1 MRLRSPLIV
10 AIAVFAAALA
20 AAGFS
25 QQSAAHWSDATQR
38 VVLDNGLTV
47 LMLPRGE
54 LPIVSVQAL
63 YRFGSRNERPGIT
76 GAAHYIEHMAFRAT
90 EEIGKRDLTNQIL
103 RWGGRW
109 NGYTSYDQTVY
120 GSHTPSEYLEWL
132 IYLERQR
139 IRHVRFD
146 PAEVEVE
153 RTSVIAEE
161 HQYRN
166 SPDYEMAEHRL
177 RRTAMVAHPYGSPIM
192 GRLSDLEGVTAR
204 ELERFYREHYAPN
217 NLILAIVGRF
227 DPARALALV
236 KTHFGD
242 LPADGESTAIRT
254 VEPEQRGER
263 RVVVHGHGSASYLS
277 LLVHAP
283 AAGDDR
289 FATLLALDGVLA
301 GGKGPGRGAAR
312 RGTRLHRALVEQ
324 GPATSVS
331 TEVELSEYPGVYEIR
346 VTAPGGADLQAVEAR
361 LDEVFADV
369 ARNASQDEVTHAVRQ
384 SRADLAFAAT
394 SNRAMANLLSVY
406 EQLGSYTLLADLP
419 RRLDRVTAAGVQA
432 LAREGLARDR
442 RSIGTFVP
450 EASEGTET
458 TAGAT
463 VDEPARA
470 AAEPVPPRPSTRPIP
485 APKLEIPVLPPAV
498 SRVLPNG
505 LRVLALPIPGE
516 TVHLRIRIAAGAAH
530 DPAGREGTALL
541 TARALTMGTPGGR
554 DPIAELAD
562 RQIRVVQTALQDGD
576 PFANREFV
584 EIGATMFPEDFG
596 PAATVLSGT
605 TTNLTLDDAGLAR
618 ARRAI
623 AAATEGRQDDS
634 RWRANRAVFEA
645 LYANDHPY
653 GRPPEGS
660 PDSLAAISAG
670 DLAAFHRAHYR
681 PENTVIAIAGAID
694 PAAAITEVER
704 AFGAWRAA
712 PSSRERAA
720 AARRPTRHPAP
731 GTGSAPRPYVHIP
744 LAKAQASLAVGLPG
758 VARDSDDFVALS
770 ALNYLLG
777 ETGYAGRLGD
787 VLVDTGIAYAVY
799 ASVLADRGE
808 GPIFITTDA
817 VRSREAA
824 DRIVQTLEAFART
837 GVSAAEL
844 REAQG
849 FLLGRLLF
857 RFESPQ
863 AATGTLAEIGY
874 FRESA
879 PRRGVTVTDPLR
891 EFARQVLALDADD
904 LNRAAARYYDPSR
917 AVVVIAGR

>member
-1 MRLRSPLIV
+1 MRLRCTLIV
-10 AIAVFAAALA
+10 ATALVVAAVAV
-20 AAGFS
+20 AGRS
-25 QQSAAHWSDATQR
+25 QSAAHWSDATRR

-76 GAAHYIEHMAFRAT
+76 GAAHYIEHMAFRST

-161 HQYRN
+161 HQYQN
-166 SPDYEMAEHRL
+166 SPDYAMVEHQL
-177 RRTAMVAHPYGSPIM
+177 RRAAMVAHPYGSPIM
-192 GRLSDLEGVTAR
+192 GRLSDLEGVSPR
-204 ELERFYREHYAPN
+204 ELERFYRQHYAPN

-227 DPARALALV
+227 DPAQALALV

-242 LPADGESTAIRT
+242 LAGDGESTAIRT

-263 RVVVHGHGSASYLS
+263 RIVTHGHGSASYLS

-283 AAGDDR
+283 AGADER
-289 FATLLALDGVLA
+289 FASLVALDGVLA
-301 GGKGPGRGAAR
+301 GGKGPGRGVAR
-312 RGTRLHRALVEQ
+312 PGTRLHRALVEQ
-324 GPATSVS
+324 GLATSVS
-331 TEVELSEYPGVYEIR
+331 TEVELSEYPSVYEIR
-346 VTAPGGADLQAVEAR
+346 VTAARGADLQAIEAR
-361 LDEVFADV
+361 LDDVLSDV
-369 ARNASQDEVTHAVRQ
+369 ARNATQDEVTRAVRQ

-394 SNRAMANLLSVY
+394 SNRAMANLLTVY
-406 EQLGSYTLLADLP
+406 EQLDSYTLLAELP
-419 RRLDRVTAAGVQA
+419 RRLDRARAADVQA
-432 LAREGLARDR
+432 FARERLARER
-442 RSIGTFVP
+442 RTIGTFVP
-450 EASEGTET
+450 ETIDEPET
-458 TAGAT
+458 TAAAP
-463 VDEPARA
+463 VDGPARPA
-470 AAEPVPPRPSTRPIP
+470 IEPVPPRPSTRPIP
-485 APKLEIPVLPPAV
+485 PPKLEIPVLPSAV
-498 SRVLPNG
+498 SRVLRNG

-516 TVHLRIRIAAGAAH
+516 AVHLRIRIAAGAVQ
-530 DPAGREGTALL
+530 DPPGREGTALL
-541 TARALTMGTPGGR
+541 TARALTMGRPAGS

-562 RQIRVVQTALQDGD
+562 RQIRITQSALQDGD

-584 EIGATMFPEDFG
+584 EIAATMFPEG
-596 PAATVLSGT
+596 VAHAATALSAT
-605 TTNLTLDDAGLAR
+605 IMRPALDDSAVGR
-618 ARRAI
+618 AKPAM
-623 AAATEGRQDDS
+623 AAASDAREDDS
-634 RWRANRAVFEA
+634 RWRANRAVFEV
-645 LYANDHPY
+645 LYGDDHPY

-660 PDSLAAISAG
+660 SDSVAAISR
-670 DLAAFHRAHYR
+670 DDVAAFHRAHYR

-694 PAAAITEVER
+694 PSTAIAEVER
-704 AFGAWRAA
+704 AFAAWRAA
-712 PSSRERAA
+712 PSPRQDVTALPRV
-720 AARRPTRHPAP
+720 PPPPALA
-731 GTGSAPRPYVHIP
+731 TGAVPRPYVHVP
-744 LAKAQASLAVGLPG
+744 LAKVQASLAVGLPG
-758 VARDSDDFVALS
+758 VAHNNEDYVALS

-777 ETGYAGRLGD
+777 ETGYAGRLGE

-799 ASVLADRGE
+799 ASVLADRSG
-808 GPIFITTDA
+808 GSIFITTDA

-824 DRIVQTLEAFART
+824 DRIVQTLEAFARR

-863 AATGTLAEIGY
+863 AATATLAEIGY
-874 FRESA
+874 FRQSA
-879 PRRGVTVTDPLR
+879 PTRGATAADPLR
-891 EFARQVLALDADD
+891 EFARQILALTPDD

>member
-1 MRLRSPLIV
+1 MRLRCALVVTI
-10 AIAVFAAALA
+10 AALA
-20 AAGFS
+20 AAFAVADTS
-25 QQSAAHWSDATQR
+25 QSGSHWSDATR
-38 VVLDNGLTV
+38 RIVLDNCLTV
-47 LMLPRGE
+47 LMLSRGE

-76 GAAHYIEHMAFRAT
+76 GAAHYVEHMAFRAT

-120 GSHTPSEYLEWL
+120 GSHTPSEHLEWL

-139 IRHVRFD
+139 MRHVRFD
-146 PAEVEVE
+146 SAEVEVE

-161 HQYRN
+161 HQYQN
-166 SPDYEMAEHRL
+166 SPDYALTEHRL
-177 RRTAMVAHPYGSPIM
+177 RRTAMVAHPYGSPVM
-192 GRLSDLEGVTAR
+192 GRLSDLEGVTPR
-204 ELERFYREHYAPN
+204 ELERFYRQHYAPN

-227 DPARALALV
+227 EPAHALALV

-242 LPADGESTAIRT
+242 LPGDGESTAIRT

-263 RVVVHGHGSASYLS
+263 RIVVHGRGSASYLS
-277 LLVHAP
+277 LLVHSP
-283 AAGDDR
+283 AARDER

-312 RGTRLHRALVEQ
+312 PGTRLHRALVE
-324 GPATSVS
+324 GGLATSVS
-331 TEVELSEYPGVYEIR
+331 TEVELSEYPSVYEIR
-346 VTAPGGADLQAVEAR
+346 VTAPVAANLQAIEAR

-369 ARNASQDEVTHAVRQ
+369 ARNATQDEVTRAVRQ

-406 EQLGSYTLLADLP
+406 DQLDSYTLLADLP
-419 RRLDRVTAAGVQA
+419 RRLDRVRAANVQA
-432 LAREGLARDR
+432 FARVRLAAER

-450 EASEGTET
+450 EAVERPAT
-458 TAGAT
+458 TAAPP
-463 VDEPARA
+463 VDEPARVA
-470 AAEPVPPRPSTRPIP
+470 IEPVTPRPSTRPIP
-485 APKLEIPVLPPAV
+485 PPKLEIPVLPSAV

-516 TVHLRIRIAAGAAH
+516 AVHLRIRIAAGAVQ
-530 DPAGREGTALL
+530 DPPGREGTALL
-541 TARALTMGTPGGR
+541 TARALMMGAAGGPDPG
-554 DPIAELAD
+554 AELAD
-562 RQIRVVQTALQDGD
+562 RQIRVVQTALQGDD

-584 EIGATMFPEDFG
+584 EIGATMFPEALG
-596 PAATVLSGT
+596 YAATALSAT
-605 TTNLTLDDAGLAR
+605 TTRPALDDAGLAR
-618 ARRAI
+618 AKRAL

-634 RWRANRAVFEA
+634 RWRANRAVFDA
-645 LYANDHPY
+645 LYGNDHPY

-660 PDSLAAISAG
+660 PDSLAAISRE

-694 PAAAITEVER
+694 PPSAIAEVER
-704 AFGAWRAA
+704 AFATWRAL
-712 PSSRERAA
+712 PSPRQPVT
-720 AARRPTRHPAP
+720 AARRRPPQPAAS
-731 GTGSAPRPYVHIP
+731 TGSAPRPYVHIP
-744 LAKAQASLAVGLPG
+744 LSTVQASLAVGLPG
-758 VARDSDDFVALS
+758 VARDSGDFVALS

-777 ETGYAGRLGD
+777 ETGYAGRLGEI
-787 VLVDTGIAYAVY
+787 LVDTGIAYAVY
-799 ASVLADRGE
+799 ASVLADRGG

-879 PRRGVTVTDPLR
+879 PRRGAAVTDPLR
-891 EFARQVLALDADD
+891 EFARQVLALSADD

>member
-1 MRLRSPLIV
+1 MRLRCTLIV
-10 AIAVFAAALA
+10 ATALVVAAVAV
-20 AAGFS
+20 AGRS
-25 QQSAAHWSDATQR
+25 QSAAHWSDATRR

-76 GAAHYIEHMAFRAT
+76 GAAHYIEHMAFRST

-161 HQYRN
+161 HQYQN
-166 SPDYEMAEHRL
+166 SPDYAMVEHQL
-177 RRTAMVAHPYGSPIM
+177 RRAAMVAHPYGSPIM
-192 GRLSDLEGVTAR
+192 GRLSDLEGVSPR
-204 ELERFYREHYAPN
+204 ELERFYRQHYAPN

-227 DPARALALV
+227 DPAQALALV

-242 LPADGESTAIRT
+242 LAGDGESTAIRT

-263 RVVVHGHGSASYLS
+263 RIVVRGQGSESYLS
-277 LLVHAP
+277 LLVHSP
-283 AAGDDR
+283 AAADER

-301 GGKGPGRGAAR
+301 GGKAPGRGAAR
-312 RGTRLHRALVEQ
+312 PGTRLHRALAEQ
-324 GPATSVS
+324 GLATSVS
-331 TEVELSEYPGVYEIR
+331 TEVELSEYPSVYEIR
-346 VTAPGGADLQAVEAR
+346 VTAPAGADLQAIEAR
-361 LDEVFADV
+361 LDEALADV
-369 ARNASQDEVTHAVRQ
+369 ARNASEDEVRRAVRQ

-394 SNRAMANLLSVY
+394 SNRAMANLLCVY
-406 EQLGSYTLLADLP
+406 DQLGSYTLLADLP
-419 RRLDRVTAAGVQA
+419 RRLDRVTAANVQA
-432 LAREGLARDR
+432 FARERLARER

-450 EASEGTET
+450 EAIEGPET
-458 TAGAT
+458 TGAA
-463 VDEPARA
+463 PADKSASAQPA
-470 AAEPVPPRPSTRPIP
+470 APRPSTRPIP
-485 APKLEIPVLPPAV
+485 PPKLEIPVLPSPL

-505 LRVLALPIPGE
+505 LRVLAMPVPGE
-516 TVHLRIRIAAGAAH
+516 AVHLRIRIAAGAVQ
-530 DPAGREGTALL
+530 DPPGREGTALL
-541 TARALTMGTPGGR
+541 TARALTMRRADGS
-554 DPIAELAD
+554 DPIAQLAD
-562 RQIRVVQTALQDGD
+562 QQIRVVQSALQDEE

-584 EIGATMFPEDFG
+584 EVSATMFPESLG
-596 PAATVLSGT
+596 RTVTVLCET
-605 TTNLTLDDAGLAR
+605 TARPALDDAGLAR
-618 ARRAI
+618 AKQAI
-623 AAATEGRQDDS
+623 GAATEGRQDDS
-634 RWRANRAVFEA
+634 RWRANRGVFEA
-645 LYANDHPY
+645 LYGNDHPY
-653 GRPPEGS
+653 GRPPEGTPES
-660 PDSLAAISAG
+660 RAAISRE

-694 PAAAITEVER
+694 PAAAIAEIER
-704 AFGAWRAA
+704 AFGTWRASPSPGPRA
-712 PSSRERAA
+712 P
-720 AARRPTRHPAP
+720 AARPRLPEATA
-731 GTGSAPRPYVHIP
+731 TGSARRPYVHIP

-777 ETGYAGRLGD
+777 ETGYAGRLGE

-799 ASVLADRGE
+799 ASVLADRGG

-863 AATGTLAEIGY
+863 AATGTLAEIGNL
-874 FRESA
+874 RESA
-879 PRRGVTVTDPLR
+879 PRRGATSTDPLR
-891 EFARQVLALDADD
+891 EFARQVLALGADD
-904 LNRAAARYYDPSR
+904 LNRAAARYYDPAR

>member
-1 MRLRSPLIV
+1 MRLRCTLIV
-10 AIAVFAAALA
+10 AVVAFAAAVAVA
-20 AAGFS
+20 ARS
-25 QQSAAHWSDATQR
+25 QSSPHWSDATRR

-139 IRHVRFD
+139 IQHVLFD

-161 HQYRN
+161 HQYQN
-166 SPDYEMAEHRL
+166 SPDYGMTEHRL

-192 GRLSDLEGVTAR
+192 GRLSDLEGVTPR
-204 ELERFYREHYAPN
+204 ELERFYRQHYAAN

-227 DPARALALV
+227 DPSQAIAVV
-236 KTHFGD
+236 KSHFGD
-242 LPADGESTAIRT
+242 LPGDGESTAIRT

-263 RVVVHGHGSASYLS
+263 RIVVHGRGSASYLS
-277 LLVHAP
+277 LLVHSP
-283 AAGDDR
+283 AAGDER

-301 GGKGPGRGAAR
+301 GGKGPGRSAAR
-312 RGTRLHRALVEQ
+312 PGTRLHRALVEQ
-324 GPATSVS
+324 GLATSVS
-331 TEVELSEYPGVYEIR
+331 TEVELSEYPSVYEIR
-346 VTAPGGADLQAVEAR
+346 VTAPVGADLRAVEAR
-361 LDEVFADV
+361 LDDVIADV
-369 ARNASQDEVTHAVRQ
+369 ARSASQDEVARAVRQ
-384 SRADLAFAAT
+384 SRADLAFAAS

-406 EQLGSYTLLADLP
+406 DQLDSYTLLADLP
-419 RRLDRVTAAGVQA
+419 RRLDRVTAANVQTF
-432 LAREGLARDR
+432 ARERLARDR
-442 RSIGTFVP
+442 RSLGTFVP
-450 EASEGTET
+450 EAMKGPET
-458 TAGAT
+458 SAAAP
-463 VDEPARA
+463 VDEAARA
-470 AAEPVPPRPSTRPIP
+470 AIEPVAPRRSTRPIP
-485 APKLEIPVLPPAV
+485 PPKLEIPVLPSPV

-505 LRVLALPIPGE
+505 VRVLALPIPGE
-516 TVHLRIRIAAGAAH
+516 AVHLRIRIAAGAVQ
-530 DPAGREGTALL
+530 DPPGREGTALL
-541 TARALTMGTPGGR
+541 TARALTMGRAGGP
-554 DPIAELAD
+554 DPMAELAD
-562 RQIRVVQTALQDGD
+562 RQVRVVQTALQDSE

-584 EIGATMFPEDFG
+584 EIAATMFPEGLGD
-596 PAATVLSGT
+596 AATALSKT
-605 TTNLTLDDAGLAR
+605 ITSLALDDAALAR
-618 ARRAI
+618 AKRAI

-645 LYANDHPY
+645 LYGSDHPY
-653 GRPPEGS
+653 GRPPDGS
-660 PDSLAAISAG
+660 PESLAAISRE
-670 DLAAFHRAHYR
+670 DLAAFHQARYR

-694 PAAAITEVER
+694 PAAAIAEIER
-704 AFGAWRAA
+704 AFATWRASPSPRQHVPSA
-712 PSSRERAA
+712 P
-720 AARRPTRHPAP
+720 RRPPQSAP
-731 GTGSAPRPYVHIP
+731 GTGAAPRPYVHIP
-744 LAKAQASLAVGLPG
+744 LAKVQASLAVGLPG

-777 ETGYAGRLGD
+777 ETGYAGRLGE

-799 ASVLADRGE
+799 ASVLAERGG

-863 AATGTLAEIGY
+863 AVTGALAEIGY
-874 FRESA
+874 LRETA
-879 PRRGVTVTDPLR
+879 PRRGATVTDPLR
-891 EFARQVLALDADD
+891 EFARQVLALSEED